1 VKAGPAVTYG
11 AVLILVMIFAPNGV
25 VGLVTAAYTRLR
37 RRLRGVP
44 DRETG
49 QMPSDHQ
56 TV

>member
-1 VKAGPAVTYG
+1 VTYG
-11 AVLILVMIFAPNGV
+11 AVLILTMIFAPNGI
-25 VGLVTAAYTRLR
+25 VGLVGTGYGRLR

-49 QMPSDHQ
+49 QMPQDPQ